1 MARPQ
6 KKLRLLNNAV
16 LGRKKMS
23 EIFVFGSNLAGRH
36 GKGAARDA
44 LKYFGAKYGEGVGHF
59 GDSFAI
65 PTKGYRLEVLP
76 LKRIEQFVE
85 MFLSYAKDNPHLLF
99 LLTPIGCGLAGYSPE
114 EIAPMFKNATSNIQL
129 PVEFQ
134 EALTREE

>member
-1 MARPQ
+1 
-6 KKLRLLNNAV
+6 
-16 LGRKKMS
+16 MS

-76 LKRIEQFVE
+76 LKRIGQFVE
-85 MFLSYAKDNPHLLF
+85 MFLFYAKDNPHLIF
-99 LLTPIGCGLAGYSPE
+99 LLTPIGCGLAGYSPA